1 MSADGLFQTGPA
13 PAVRALGARLSLFYA
28 IYFLVAGVLAPFW
41 PMFLDGRG
49 LDAGQIGLLLG
60 VNLWARTIAGPLAAR
75 LADATRNGRAVIM
88 GCAVSALAT
97 AFGLFAV
104 DSYGAIFGLSSV
116 FYFLLSGIMPLVEA
130 ITLRATDAHRGYGRI
145 RLWGS
150 LSFVGAAFVAGLV
163 LEFYGRLSPDTVLW
177 LVVGTM
183 ILVVLSTPVLP
194 HLNAPPSAPS
204 HGGFRALMGSR
215 PFMLMI
221 AAAGLIHGAHAVQ
234 FGFGSLHWKAAGH
247 PDWVIGALWAEAVI
261 AEILLFAFGGRLVE
275 RLGASRLLVIAGLL
289 GTLRWAALGASTELW
304 VIVPVQ
310 LLHAANFGAM
320 HLGAMLFI
328 ARAVP
333 EGFANMAQSLYSGIT
348 VGAVMGGAMLLAGVL
363 YRTDPHAAYWSAAA
377 MSLAGAGAGLG
388 LALAWRG
395 RVLQQP
401 ANAPRAQRRTPRW

>member
-1 MSADGLFQTGPA
+1 MSADGLIQSA
-13 PAVRALGARLSLFYA
+13 PIARAVGLRLSAFYA

-75 LADATRNGRAVIM
+75 LADATRNGRLVIM

-97 AFGLFAV
+97 AFGLFGV

-130 ITLRATDAHRGYGRI
+130 ITLRATNAHQGYGRI

-150 LSFVGAAFVAGLV
+150 LSFIAAAFGSGLV
-163 LEFYGRLSPDTVLW
+163 LEFYGRLSPNTVLW
-177 LVVGTM
+177 LV
-183 ILVVLSTPVLP
+183 IIALALVVLSTPVLP
-194 HLNAPPSAPS
+194 HLNAPRSALS
-204 HGGFRALMGSR
+204 HGGFRALMTSR
-215 PFMLMI
+215 SFLLML

-247 PDWVIGALWAEAVI
+247 PDWLIGVLWAESVV
-261 AEILLFAFGGRLVE
+261 AEIVLFAFGGKLVE
-275 RLGASRLLVIAGLL
+275 RLGASRLLVIAGVL
-289 GTLRWAALGASTELW
+289 GCVRWAALAASTDLW
-304 VIVPVQ
+304 VIVPAQ

-320 HLGAMLFI
+320 HLGAMLYI

-333 EGFANMAQSLYSGIT
+333 PGFANMAQSLYSGIT
-348 VGAVMGGAMLLAGVL
+348 VGAIMGGAMLLAGYL
-363 YRTDPHAAYWSAAA
+363 YETDPNAAYWSAAA
-377 MSLAGAGAGLG
+377 MSLAGAGVALG
-388 LALAWRG
+388 LAFVWRG
-395 RVLQQP
+395 RVIEP
-401 ANAPRAQRRTPRW
+401 APARRSLGTA

>member
-1 MSADGLFQTGPA
+1 MSTDGLIQPGPAMSA
-13 PAVRALGARLSLFYA
+13 RALAPRLSAFYA

-49 LDAGQIGLLLG
+49 FDANQIGLLLG

-75 LADATRNGRAVIM
+75 FADAIRNGRAVIT
-88 GCAVSALAT
+88 GCAVSALAV

-150 LSFVGAAFVAGLV
+150 LSFVGAAFAGGLV
-163 LEFYGRLSPDTVLW
+163 LQFYGRLSPNTVLW
-177 LVVGTM
+177 LVVATM
-183 ILVVLSTPVLP
+183 TLVVLSTPILP
-194 HLNAPPSAPS
+194 HLNAPRSAVS
-204 HGGFRALMGSR
+204 HGGFRALMTSR
-215 PFMLMI
+215 AFLLMLV
-221 AAAGLIHGAHAVQ
+221 AAGLLHGAHAVQ

-247 PDWVIGALWAEAVI
+247 ADWVIGALWAESVI

-275 RLGASRLLVIAGLL
+275 RLGASRLLVIAGVL
-289 GTLRWAALGASTELW
+289 GCMRWAALGASTELW
-304 VIVPVQ
+304 VVVPVQ

-328 ARAVP
+328 ARSVP
-333 EGFANMAQSLYSGIT
+333 PGFANMAQSLYSGIT
-348 VGAVMGGAMLLAGVL
+348 VGAIMGGAMLLAGSL
-363 YRTDPHAAYWSAAA
+363 YHTDPQAAYWSAAA
-377 MSLAGAGAGLG
+377 MSLAGAGA
-388 LALAWRG
+388 ALLLSLSWRG
-395 RVLQQP
+395 RMIGES
-401 ANAPRAQRRTPRW
+401 A